1 MVLGDGKN
9 KTGLEFGKVFH
20 GWAQLDFDW
29 HTTHFFGHIVQV
41 GSTRHTPQQVSEHYS
56 PSPPTQ
62 KNCRELGRRPS
73 QQQEK
78 VALYVKKPSAAPEE
92 DEEDSSKTKRF
103 MDKMSKKSVD
113 ADFLNTIQEEKQQQ
127 QPKEEAKKPFQ
138 AKKFPFNR

>member
-1 MVLGDGKN
+1 MTHHTFLRAHCTSWKH
-9 KTGLEFGKVFH
+9 T
-20 GWAQLDFDW
+20 A
-29 HTTHFFGHIVQV
+29 HTTAGFGTLF
-41 GSTRHTPQQVSEHYS
+41 SFS
-56 PSPPTQ
+56 PHP
-62 KNCRELGRRPS
+62 KKCRELGRRPS

>member
-1 MVLGDGKN
+1 M
-9 KTGLEFGKVFH
+9 
-20 GWAQLDFDW
+20 
-29 HTTHFFGHIVQV
+29 
-41 GSTRHTPQQVSEHYS
+41 
-56 PSPPTQ
+56 
-62 KNCRELGRRPS
+62 
-73 QQQEK
+73 
-78 VALYVKKPSAAPEE
+78 ALYVKKPSAAPEE